1 MYIWRIVESSY
12 PFPST
17 KSSTTGKLFVMYI
30 LTSIY
35 LSLKLI
41 CNFYLWFIFI
51 NDVNCLQLE
60 LIIELLGTPSL
71 EDMQRACEGARAHLL
86 RRQPR
91 PRALHA
97 LYFLNSTQATNEAVH
112 LLCQMLV
119 FNPVYYIII
128 FEILM

>member
-1 MYIWRIVESSY
+1 M
-12 PFPST
+12 T
-17 KSSTTGKLFVMYI
+17 DCLFI
-30 LTSIY
+30 
-35 LSLKLI
+35 
-41 CNFYLWFIFI
+41 NFIF
-51 NDVNCLQLE
+51 QLE

-71 EDMQRACEGARAHLL
+71 EDMERACEGARAHLL

-119 FNPVYYIII
+119 FNPVLLYFQSFKYCNC
-128 FEILM
+128 EYTNLL